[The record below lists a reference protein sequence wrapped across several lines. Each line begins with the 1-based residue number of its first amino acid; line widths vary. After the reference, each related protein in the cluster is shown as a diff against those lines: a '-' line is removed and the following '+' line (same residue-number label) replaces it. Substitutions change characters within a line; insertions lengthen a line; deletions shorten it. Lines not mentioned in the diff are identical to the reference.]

1 MVNILFPAVMPIIKE
16 AVESPPFC
24 MYGFIKHQFGDWLL
38 RDRQVTENDCLC
50 IGVGLRKGAARD
62 STLEFRGLH
71 QHGKGTPSLKEMS
84 ELQ

>member
-1 MVNILFPAVMPIIKE
+1 MVNILFPAVMPIIKA

-24 MYGFIKHQFGDWLL
+24 MYGFIKH
-38 RDRQVTENDCLC
+38 QVTENDCLC